1 MSHKFDIQTVS
12 IPLGGKTLTLETG
25 RLAKQADCSI
35 FVSYGDSRI
44 LVTACSAKDPKPGID
59 FMPLTVEFAERHYSA
74 GKIPGSFHKREGRPT
89 TEAPRSDRRWPIPAI
104 RAARRSSAGRPSRSG

>member
-12 IPLGGKTLTLETG
+12 IPLGGRTLTLETG
-25 RLAKQADCSI
+25 RLAKQADASI

-74 GKIPGSFHKREGRPT
+74 GHIPEPPLISRRLLSRH
-89 TEAPRSDRRWPIPAI
+89 ASDRDHH
-104 RAARRSSAGRPSRSG
+104 GD